1 MEEAKREEKAATK
14 SPTGGASDDEEEQW
28 NQSVKG
34 LSEEEKAA
42 SALLHNIKSKGKNS
56 VGTSCLS
63 CSEGKFS
70 LYCSPNHLDFSITT
84 LMRQEN
90 LRQRGPRFLRAPV

>member
-14 SPTGGASDDEEEQW
+14 SPTGGASDEEEEAW

-56 VGTSCLS
+56 VGIFPFYALRRGISLLSLRLITLCLVLLRSCT
-63 CSEGKFS
+63 KR
-70 LYCSPNHLDFSITT
+70 I
-84 LMRQEN
+84 
-90 LRQRGPRFLRAPV
+90 

>member
-1 MEEAKREEKAATK
+1 MEEAKKDEKAATK
-14 SPTGGASDDEEEQW
+14 SPTDGASDEEEEAW

-56 VGTSCLS
+56 VSA
-63 CSEGKFS
+63 FS
-70 LYCSPNHLDFSITT
+70 LL
-84 LMRQEN
+84 
-90 LRQRGPRFLRAPV
+90 LRA

>member
-56 VGTSCLS
+56 VRTSCLS
-63 CSEGKFS
+63 CLEGKFS
-70 LYCSPNHLDFSITT
+70 LICSPNH
-84 LMRQEN
+84 
-90 LRQRGPRFLRAPV
+90 

>member
-1 MEEAKREEKAATK
+1 MEEAKREEKTATK

-56 VGTSCLS
+56 VRTSCLS
-63 CSEGKFS
+63 
-70 LYCSPNHLDFSITT
+70 
-84 LMRQEN
+84 
-90 LRQRGPRFLRAPV
+90 

>member
-1 MEEAKREEKAATK
+1 MEEAKKEEKAATK
-14 SPTGGASDDEEEQW
+14 SPTGGASDEEEEAW

-56 VGTSCLS
+56 VGSFCLLLHAL
-63 CSEGKFS
+63 EGEILF
-70 LYCSPNHLDFSITT
+70 
-84 LMRQEN
+84 N
-90 LRQRGPRFLRAPV
+90 LFA

>member
-14 SPTGGASDDEEEQW
+14 SPTSGVSDDDEEEQW

-56 VGTSCLS
+56 VGTSQEYFFMLRREIHFNLFALS
-63 CSEGKFS
+63 LSF
-70 LYCSPNHLDFSITT
+70 
-84 LMRQEN
+84 
-90 LRQRGPRFLRAPV
+90 